1 MLIGVALMTL
11 FTANVVAFFIGGEEA
26 RMRESLQR
34 DIVTL
39 RGQIAQL
46 LDAEELRITLEL
58 HKEIRA
64 LARGTGR
71 NAHRDWRSCGRRATR
86 IGL

>member
-1 MLIGVALMTL
+1 MTL
-11 FTANVVAFFIGGEEA
+11 FTANVVAFFIGGEET
-26 RMRESLQR
+26 RMRENLQR

-58 HKEIRA
+58 HKEVRA
-64 LARGTGR
+64 LREELAEMRTALEKLR
-71 NAHRDWRSCGRRATR
+71 PPRDTL
-86 IGL
+86 GL

>member
-1 MLIGVALMTL
+1 MTTH
-11 FTANVVAFFIGGEEA
+11 FE
-26 RMRESLQR
+26 ESLQR
-34 DIVTL
+34 DIVAL

-64 LARGTGR
+64 LREELAEMRSELETLR
-71 NAHRDWRSCGRRATR
+71 PPRDS